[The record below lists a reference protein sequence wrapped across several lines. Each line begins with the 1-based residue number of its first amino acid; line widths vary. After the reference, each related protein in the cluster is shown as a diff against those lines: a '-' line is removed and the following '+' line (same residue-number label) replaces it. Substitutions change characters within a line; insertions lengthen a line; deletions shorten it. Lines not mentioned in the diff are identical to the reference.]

1 MRSIGIPEMP
11 AANKVE
17 AIVPNIPMKL
27 AGLEKVLPGEN
38 SVVISV
44 LKTYGNEAAYIFFF

>member
-1 MRSIGIPEMP
+1 MP

-27 AGLEKVLPGEN
+27 AGLEKVLPGEK

>member
-1 MRSIGIPEMP
+1 MP